1 MVGLDFVSDLKPFK
15 SMKKVRVKI
24 YASGAVGKTIE
35 IVLVDSK
42 GDKILATVKKKQ
54 VSQFNLFL
62 SQGLS
67 KLMVNFSVMHSGG
80 SYRTTNHPYRIM
92 TAFKT
97 DG

>member
-15 SMKKVRVKI
+15 SMKK
-24 YASGAVGKTIE
+24 
-35 IVLVDSK
+35 
-42 GDKILATVKKKQ
+42 GDKIVATVKKKQ
-54 VSQFNLFL
+54 VGQFNLFL

-67 KLMVNFSVMHSGG
+67 KLMVNFSVMHSGR